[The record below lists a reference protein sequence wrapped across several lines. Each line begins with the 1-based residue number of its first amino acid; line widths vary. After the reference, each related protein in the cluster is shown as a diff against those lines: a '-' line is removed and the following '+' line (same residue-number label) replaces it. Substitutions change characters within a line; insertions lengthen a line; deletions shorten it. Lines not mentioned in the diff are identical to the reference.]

1 MKPIF
6 PLPIDGSRR
15 SSQLSTSVDSIG
27 YKSLPPAQKEFDINA
42 TNYHVGKIYKPVIG
56 KNAMELVDNVE
67 EKKKIKSAFDDFDA
81 QQKHLNDLI
90 TKIKT
95 ERQQTS
101 MLRQGSLETL
111 RKWANAQDSYNTTV
125 KWARARNTKFDRE

>member
-6 PLPIDGSRR
+6 LLPIDGSRR

-67 EKKKIKSAFDDFDA
+67 EK
-81 QQKHLNDLI
+81 
-90 TKIKT
+90 
-95 ERQQTS
+95 
-101 MLRQGSLETL
+101 
-111 RKWANAQDSYNTTV
+111 
-125 KWARARNTKFDRE
+125 